1 MAITEFPVFHKIE
14 SHPTS
19 LYNLPGLEWDA
30 PYARGA
36 WIIPLNGPA
45 VVSEGSSASVIDKCG
60 HVSMSSSGV
69 SGSSE
74 ESAEEQC
81 PIYWSPNAVKTAWNT
96 LRMVRKNNAMG
107 SIGLHF
113 EYDEDDRKDLTH
125 PRRSNAPCIGSNSPS
140 SHSYRRS
147 PKAPVRRNEWIKLCC
162 DGRHALRIR
171 TVLAQLRAN
180 DDLDVRARRSIGEAG
195 PAEGTQIRRKVLE
208 GAKLVYVDELGSPIL
223 IA

>member
-1 MAITEFPVFHKIE
+1 M
-14 SHPTS
+14 
-19 LYNLPGLEWDA
+19 YNLPELEWNA

-45 VVSEGSSASVIDKCG
+45 VVSEGSSASVIDECG
-60 HVSMSSSGV
+60 HVLVSSSGV

-74 ESAEEQC
+74 ESAERQC
-81 PIYWSPNAVKTAWNT
+81 PIHWSPNAVRAAWNT

-125 PRRSNAPCIGSNSPS
+125 PRRSNTPRIGSNSPS
-140 SHSYRRS
+140 SHSYHGS
-147 PKAPVRRNEWIKLCC
+147 TKAHVRRNEWIKLCC
-162 DGRHALRIR
+162 DGRYALRIR
-171 TVLAQLRAN
+171 TVLAQLKAN
-180 DDLDVRARRSIGEAG
+180 DNLDVRDRRTIGQAG
-195 PAEGTQIRRKVLE
+195 PAERTKSRRKVLE
-208 GAKLVYVDELGSPIL
+208 GAKLVYVDELGNPIL

>member
-1 MAITEFPVFHKIE
+1 
-14 SHPTS
+14 
-19 LYNLPGLEWDA
+19 LYNLPELEWDA
-30 PYARGA
+30 PHARGA

-45 VVSEGSSASVIDKCG
+45 VVSEGSSASVIDECG
-60 HVSMSSSGV
+60 HVSLSLSGV

-74 ESAEEQC
+74 ESAEQQC
-81 PIYWSPNAVKTAWNT
+81 PIHWSPNAVRAAWNT

-107 SIGLHF
+107 SIGLYF

-125 PRRSNAPCIGSNSPS
+125 PRRSNASRKSSNSPS
-140 SHSYRRS
+140 SHSYHRS
-147 PKAPVRRNEWIKLCC
+147 TRTPVRRNEWIKLCC
-162 DGRHALRIR
+162 DGKHALRIR
-171 TVLAQLRAN
+171 TVLAQLKAN

-195 PAEGTQIRRKVLE
+195 PAEGTQTRRKVLE